1 LPAIA
6 ASVAAISA
14 GVGVG
19 APRTLRVGVQA
30 ASYFIFDICSAMAG
44 IALALPPRLL
54 ILLLPFLSAERESLH
69 ALGDIA
75 GLVEAYSGEAAA
87 AS

>member
-1 LPAIA
+1 
-6 ASVAAISA
+6 
-14 GVGVG
+14 
-19 APRTLRVGVQA
+19 
-30 ASYFIFDICSAMAG
+30 MAG